1 MILKKYAGS
10 LRNVTMNQMVNLS
23 ILRRFSGCLRWDIQG
38 MGMDIKRQR
47 FPIRTLMSVIPIVM
61 GICFMGITCLVTSR
75 APITDTDIVGTI
87 WNSRGVFDV
96 SHGCQM
102 NDM

>member
-1 MILKKYAGS
+1 MILKITPGVYVTYDEPNGQFVNFKPF
-10 LRNVTMNQMVNLS
+10 LRLPKDRISREWAWITATISYKNT
-23 ILRRFSGCLRWDIQG
+23 
-38 MGMDIKRQR
+38 
-47 FPIRTLMSVIPIVM
+47 TLMSVIPIVM
-61 GICFMGITCLVTSR
+61 GICPCPVTSR
-75 APITDTDIVGTI
+75 TPITDTDIVGTI